1 MVRED
6 EAEEL
11 EVKEVASAVAYTETT
26 VSVDAH
32 QRVG

>member
-1 MVRED
+1 MVREE

-26 VSVDAH
+26 VSVAV
-32 QRVG
+32 QRRVG

>member
-1 MVRED
+1 MVREE

-26 VSVDAH
+26 VSADV
-32 QRVG
+32 QPRVG